1 MPLYAGYRRM
11 LDSKVAD
18 ISSTGSEL
26 GQAGAV
32 TAALFLQEFVKVSGI
47 QFDRLRQMLCS

>member
-1 MPLYAGYRRM
+1 MWRLPLYGGYRRM

-18 ISSTGSEL
+18 IASTGSEL

-32 TAALFLQEFVKVSGI
+32 TAALFLSEFTKVSI
-47 QFDRLRQMLCS
+47 DTREKRY